1 MPGRHSSVDALR
13 CPDSSTRPRPQGT
26 ICYPL
31 DVKVAMDRVPELL
44 TIAFSTTC
52 YSLRESS
59 VCRAPCLNRSESACA
74 AEAGSARPACSE
86 VFDGC
91 SCRKSC
97 VAFQRS
103 TWSRSISSTSIR
115 MARPAAATSSRA
127 SRVRPSPQ
135 RQSVSSFSS
144 SRTAWRDVSVRV
156 LLGSRLSAARYE
168 IRRCRG
174 SSRHGLRPFKPFS
187 GCRFCQP
194 LQVPGRPGPSIGNSP
209 IRSSPLR

>member
-1 MPGRHSSVDALR
+1 MTTLCARCARKACLQIRMPGRHSSVDALR
-13 CPDSSTRPRPQGT
+13 CRDSSTRPRPQGT

-74 AEAGSARPACSE
+74 AEVGSPRPACSE
-86 VFDGC
+86 VSDGC

-156 LLGSRLSAARYE
+156 LLGLLPE
-168 IRRCRG
+168 RRT
-174 SSRHGLRPFKPFS
+174 LRD
-187 GCRFCQP
+187 
-194 LQVPGRPGPSIGNSP
+194 LP
-209 IRSSPLR
+209 IPRVLTARSSPI